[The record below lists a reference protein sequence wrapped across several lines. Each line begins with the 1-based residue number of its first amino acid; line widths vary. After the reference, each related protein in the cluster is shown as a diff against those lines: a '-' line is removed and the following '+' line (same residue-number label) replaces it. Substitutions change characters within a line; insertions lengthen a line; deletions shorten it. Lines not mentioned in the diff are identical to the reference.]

1 VKASL
6 LFFGDQRTAT
16 MLVLRVAGTTM
27 RLGPPSRATTIA
39 SASAASFFPSGDH
52 EYSLQS
58 WRVGGTS
65 CRTFVPSMLEA
76 TIQERP
82 RGPWTS

>member
-6 LFFGDQRTAT
+6 LFLGDQRTAS
-16 MLVLRVAGTTM
+16 MFVLRAAGTTI
-27 RLGPPSRATTIA
+27 RLGPPSRATAIA
-39 SASAASFFPSGDH
+39 SAPAASFSPSGDH

-65 CRTFVPSMLEA
+65 CRTFVPSMLVA

-82 RGPWTS
+82 